1 LKKEK
6 NMTVSPVYTAHGSAT
21 GGRDGKGQIEG
32 TNLVLDLASPKEMG
46 GSGNGYNPEQLFA
59 VGYSACYIGAMK
71 FAASQDS
78 TLPKVP
84 DDVAVETAVGIG
96 PREAGGFGLTVS
108 LKVSL
113 PGVDKAEA
121 ERLTEVAHSICP
133 YSNSVRGNVDV
144 TTEVA

>member
-1 LKKEK
+1 
-6 NMTVSPVYTAHGSAT
+6 
-21 GGRDGKGQIEG
+21 
-32 TNLVLDLASPKEMG
+32 MG
-46 GSGNGYNPEQLFA
+46 GNGKGYNPEQLFA

-84 DDVAVETAVGIG
+84 DTVEVETAVGIG
-96 PREAGGFGLTVS
+96 PRDAGGFGLTVT

-113 PGVDKAEA
+113 PGLDKAEA
-121 ERLTEVAHSICP
+121 ARLTETAHTICP

-144 TTEVA
+144 VTEIL